1 MQRTQFISAHEAKQR
16 VVNGNALSKNK
27 KRQTKLLNHIIDV
40 FYRKIN
46 KAISKGN
53 LEIEIEISYTTGVLF
68 TNKYWNYH
76 FNELSNESREYLS
89 DFFES
94 KGFDVSF
101 PGLYGLYIDDSS
113 FVHISWEDI

>member
-1 MQRTQFISAHEAKQR
+1 MRRTKFISAHEAKQR
-16 VVNGNALSKNK
+16 VENGNALSKNK
-27 KRQTKLLNHIIDV
+27 KHQTKLLNHIINV

-68 TNKYWNYH
+68 TNKYWNYR
-76 FNELSNESREYLS
+76 FNELSDESREYLS

-94 KGFDVSF
+94 KGFNVSF
-101 PGLYGLYIDDSS
+101 PGLYGLYIENSS